1 MNSASKPER
10 AQSPISNQA
19 SFSQKGF
26 AVSLPGEEAAVRGA
40 LKHIV
45 SALKERALADEEIGT
60 VELVLAEVL
69 NNVVEH
75 AYGESE
81 EGEIEVTIRRRN
93 QSIIF
98 EICDDGRPMP
108 NGRPPAGSVPDA
120 DGDHLDSLPEGGFGW
135 LLIRELVRD
144 LIYDRRDDQNILIFR
159 YRLED

>member
-1 MNSASKPER
+1 MPHDGGQEAVATDAHRFLVER
-10 AQSPISNQA
+10 KIPADFRWVQRAIHEIEDELISHGITRQDVG
-19 SFSQKGF
+19 S
-26 AVSLPGEEAAVRGA
+26 VS
-40 LKHIV
+40 I
-45 SALKERALADEEIGT
+45 I
-60 VELVLAEVL
+60 LAEAF